1 MRAALLLIPA
11 VAVAA
16 FTPIVI
22 DIEFDTLAIPDFDHS
37 AIATPVVAVTPFPAA
52 SSPALREEDELEI
65 DWSGE
70 GDTFDPVAYL
80 DAQEAAGT
88 STSTPHA
95 GLRGYAYGPAR
106 LAPEGVLS
114 AAAGAVMDMF

>member
-1 MRAALLLIPA
+1 MRLALLLIPA
-11 VAVAA
+11 VMA

-37 AIATPVVAVTPFPAA
+37 AIATPVVAMTPFPAA

-80 DAQEAAGT
+80 DAQDAGT
-88 STSTPHA
+88 STPTLN

-106 LAPEGVLS
+106 LAPDGVLS